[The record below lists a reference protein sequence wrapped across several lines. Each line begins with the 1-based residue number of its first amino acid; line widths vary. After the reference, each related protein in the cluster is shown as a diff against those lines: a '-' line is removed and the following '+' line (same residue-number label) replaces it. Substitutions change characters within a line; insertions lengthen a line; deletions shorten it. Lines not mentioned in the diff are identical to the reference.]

1 MALTSAQTQD
11 ILKKYGTGKG
21 DTGSPQVQVA
31 LLTARLTYLNEHFKE
46 NTKDHHSRTGLM
58 KLVGQRRRLLDYLHR
73 SNPEAY
79 KKLINE
85 LGIRK

>member
-1 MALTSAQTQD
+1 MALTSTQTQD
-11 ILKKYGTGKG
+11 ILKKFGTGTG

-31 LLTARLTYLNEHFKE
+31 LLTARLTYLNEHFKA

>member
-1 MALTSAQTQD
+1 MSLTTAQTAE
-11 ILKKYGTGKG
+11 ILKKHGRNER
-21 DTGSPQVQVA
+21 DTGSPEAQVA
-31 LLTARLTYLNEHFKE
+31 LLTARLNYLNEHFKT

-73 SNPEAY
+73 KNADSY
-79 KKLINE
+79 RKLIND

>member
-1 MALTSAQTQD
+1 MALTSAQTQE
-11 ILKKYGTGKG
+11 ILKKHGTGKG

-31 LLTARLTYLNEHFKE
+31 LLTARLNYLNEHFKT

-73 SNPEAY
+73 SNPDAY